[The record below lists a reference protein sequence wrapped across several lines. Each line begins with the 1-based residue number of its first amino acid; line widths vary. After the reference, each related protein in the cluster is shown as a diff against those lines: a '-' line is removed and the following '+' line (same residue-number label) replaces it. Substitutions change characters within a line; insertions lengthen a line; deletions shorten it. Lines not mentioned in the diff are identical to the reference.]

1 MTNTKLNAKNKRV
14 TINLSI
20 EAGEKLLAIKST
32 VAEELG
38 FTPSVTQVVEHLI
51 LIYKNNLT
59 EGK

>member
-1 MTNTKLNAKNKRV
+1 MTNTTLEAKNKRV

-51 LIYKNNLT
+51 LKYKTNLN

>member
-1 MTNTKLNAKNKRV
+1 MTNTTLEAKNKRV

-20 EAGEKLLAIKST
+20 DAGEKLLAIKFV

-38 FTPSVTQVVEHLI
+38 FMPSVTQVVEHLI
-51 LIYKNNLT
+51 RKYELNIN

>member
-1 MTNTKLNAKNKRV
+1 MTNTTLEAKNKRV

>member
-1 MTNTKLNAKNKRV
+1 MTNTTLEAKNKRV

-38 FTPSVTQVVEHLI
+38 FTPSVTQVVEYLI
-51 LIYKNNLT
+51 LKYKTNLN

>member
-38 FTPSVTQVVEHLI
+38 FTPSVTQVVEYLI
-51 LIYKNNLT
+51 LKYKTNLN